1 MNLSHLKYV
10 LEVGKTNSI
19 TRAAH
24 NLYMGQP
31 NLSKAIKEL
40 ENEIGITIFKRTAQG
55 VQPTRK
61 GKEFLQYAS
70 TILSQVNE
78 LESMYKRPYPAES
91 VEFSFSVPRAT
102 YISVAAAKLI
112 AEYSDKPHMNIYFK
126 ETSSMG
132 SINDVASGESD
143 FGIVRYQSIYEE
155 YFLNSIEDRGL
166 QQQPVRQ
173 FTTQL
178 LMNRD
183 HPLASYDNISFHMLS
198 GYPEIVHGDFKVPSV
213 PLSQIRK
220 GAGFDAH
227 AKCIYVYDRG
237 SQYDILQRV
246 PGSFMWV
253 SPISKDYLEQRGL
266 VMKKCL
272 LSSLMHKDIL
282 IYPKGEPLTEPGRRF
297 VELLVQ
303 SAGETDAAAT

>member
-40 ENEIGITIFKRTAQG
+40 ESEIGITIFKRTAQG

-61 GKEFLQYAS
+61 GKEFLEYAS

-78 LESMYKRPYPAES
+78 LESMYKRPFPGES
-91 VEFSFSVPRAT
+91 VEFAFSVPRAT
-102 YISVAAAKLI
+102 YLSVAAARLI
-112 AEYSDKPHMNIYFK
+112 AEYSDKPHMEIYFK

-132 SINDVASGESD
+132 AINDVAAGESD
-143 FGIVRYQSIYEE
+143 FGIVRYQSIHEE
-155 YFLNSIEDRGL
+155 YFLNSVQDRGL
-166 QQQPVRQ
+166 QQELIRQ

-178 LMNRD
+178 LMSKD
-183 HPLASYDNISFHMLS
+183 HPLASYENISFHMLS
-198 GYPEIVHGDFKVPSV
+198 GYPEIVQGDIKVPSV
-213 PLSQIRK
+213 PLSQIQK

-227 AKCIYVYDRG
+227 AKRIYVYDRG

-246 PGSFMWV
+246 PGSYMWT

-272 LSSLMHKDIL
+272 LSSLMHKDII
-282 IYPKGEPLTEPGRRF
+282 IYPKGEPLAQPGRRF
-297 VELLVQ
+297 VELLQ
-303 SAGETDAAAT
+303 QIAGET

>member
-40 ENEIGITIFKRTAQG
+40 ESEIGITIFKRTAQG

-61 GKEFLQYAS
+61 GREFLEYAS

-78 LESMYKRPYPAES
+78 LESMYKRPYASES
-91 VEFSFSVPRAT
+91 VEFAFSVPRAT
-102 YISVAAAKLI
+102 YVSVTAADFI
-112 AEYSDKPHMNIYFK
+112 AEYADKPHVNIYFK
-126 ETSSMG
+126 ETSAMG
-132 SINDVASGESD
+132 AINDVASGESD

-155 YFLNSIEDRGL
+155 YFLGSIQDRGL
-166 QQQPVRQ
+166 SQELVSA
-173 FTTQL
+173 FTTVL
-178 LMNRD
+178 LMSKD
-183 HPLASYDNISFHMLS
+183 HPLASYENVSFHMLS
-198 GYPEIVHGDFKVPSV
+198 GYPEIVQGDFKVPSV
-213 PLSQIRK
+213 PLSQIQR
-220 GAGFDAH
+220 GASFQSH
-227 AKCIYVYDRG
+227 AKRIYVYDRG

-253 SPISKDYLEQRGL
+253 SPIPEEYLQQHGL
-266 VMKKCL
+266 VTKKCQL
-272 LSSLMHKDIL
+272 PSMLHRDIV
-282 IYPKGEPLTEPGRRF
+282 IYPKREPLSEYGKRF
-297 VELLVQ
+297 VELLRKSTV
-303 SAGETDAAAT
+303 E